1 MLFNF
6 VKNKWAQGLKNDKT
20 MSDNQKTIVEE
31 REHVVIKFAGDSG
44 DGMQFTGIRFSET
57 SAMMGNQ
64 VSTFPDYPA
73 EIRAPK
79 GTIGGVSGFQIHIGS
94 NEVITPGDEADVL
107 VALNPAA
114 LKANLRWVKKGGT
127 IIVDIDTFTP
137 KNIEK
142 AGFQQNPLQ
151 NGLSREYQIIEAP
164 ITTLTK
170 EAVKDLKVDHST
182 AIQSR
187 NMFALGIVYWLFHRD
202 LKYTENFFE
211 KKFKNKPILI
221 EVNKRVLNVGY
232 NYAMN
237 IQLSRTYIVKP
248 TKLEPGKYRHI
259 NGNTATAWGLI
270 AAAEKA
276 GLQLFLG
283 SYPITPASEILQE
296 MEARRDLDVIAF
308 QAEDEIAGIVST
320 IGAAFTGKLA
330 ATSTSGPGLA
340 LKSEALN
347 LAVMLELPI
356 VVIDVQRGGP
366 STGLPTKP
374 EQSDLLQALWG
385 RNGESPIVVI
395 AASTPTD
402 CFDFAFISAKIA
414 LEHMTPV
421 VLLTDGYLA
430 NGSKPWK
437 IPDLNKLPQIK
448 PPILKA
454 GELEK
459 YYPYERIPGTYI
471 RKWAIAGTRGYEH
484 VIGGLEKEAITGHV
498 SYDPEN
504 HERMVLE
511 RENKIKEI
519 QKEIPPLEVFGEQE
533 GELLIIGWGSSFGHI
548 HTAVQELRQEGY
560 KIGHA
565 HFYYINPLPPNT
577 EQVLSKF
584 KKSLVI
590 EMNRGQFFRYLRT
603 EFPQF
608 QYYKYNKVQGIHF
621 TVSEIKNAIKKNLE
635 G

>member
-1 MLFNF
+1 
-6 VKNKWAQGLKNDKT
+6 
-20 MSDNQKTIVEE
+20 MSENQKPIVEE
-31 REHVVIKFAGDSG
+31 RDHVVIKFAGDSG

-57 SAMMGNQ
+57 SAMMGNE

-94 NEVITPGDEADVL
+94 GEVITPGDEADVL

-114 LKANLRWVKKGGT
+114 LRANLRWVKKGGT
-127 IIVDIDTFTP
+127 IIVDVDTFTEANL
-137 KNIEK
+137 KK
-142 AGFQQNPLQ
+142 AGCVPDPLH
-151 NGLSREYQIIEAP
+151 NGLTREYQVIPAP
-164 ITTLTK
+164 ITSLTK

-182 AIQSR
+182 AMQSR

-202 LKYTENFFE
+202 LKYTENYLDN
-211 KKFKNKPILI
+211 KFKNKPEIAEL
-221 EVNKRVLNVGY
+221 NKRVLNAGY

-237 IQLSRTYIVKP
+237 LQLSRTYVIKP
-248 TKLEPGKYRHI
+248 AKLEKGKYRYI

-347 LAVMLELPI
+347 LAVMLELPL

-385 RNGESPIVVI
+385 RNGESPVVVI
-395 AASTPTD
+395 AASTPD
-402 CFDFAFISAKIA
+402 NCFYYAYFSAKIA

-437 IPDLNKLPQIK
+437 IPSLDKLPEIK
-448 PPILKA
+448 PPIVKA

-459 YYPYERIPGTYI
+459 YLPYERIPGTHV
-471 RKWAIAGTRGYEH
+471 RRWAIAGTPGYEH
-484 VIGGLEKEAITGHV
+484 VIGGLEKEAVTGHV

-504 HERMVLE
+504 HEKMVIE
-511 RENKIKEI
+511 RENKVKEV
-519 QKEIPPLEVFGEQE
+519 QKVIPPLEVDGEPE
-533 GELLIIGWGSSFGHI
+533 GDLLVVGWGSSYGHLY
-548 HTAVQELRQEGY
+548 TAIRELRREGY
-560 KIGHA
+560 KVSHA
-565 HFYYINPLPPNT
+565 HFHFINPLPANT
-577 EQVLSKF
+577 AEVLGKF
-584 KKSLVI
+584 KRILI
-590 EMNRGQFFRYLRT
+590 TEMNRGQFFRYLRS

-608 QYYKYNKVQGIHF
+608 DYRLYTKVQGIPF
-621 TVSEIKNAIKKNLE
+621 TVSELKEAIKKNLE
-635 G
+635 E

>member
-1 MLFNF
+1 
-6 VKNKWAQGLKNDKT
+6 
-20 MSDNQKTIVEE
+20 MSDNQKPIVEE

-57 SAMMGNQ
+57 SAMMGNE

-79 GTIGGVSGFQIHIGS
+79 GTVGGVSGFQIHIGS
-94 NEVITPGDEADVL
+94 SDVITPGDEADVL

-137 KNIEK
+137 QNLGK
-142 AGFQQNPLQ
+142 AGCKPNPLH

-164 ITTLTK
+164 ITSLTK
-170 EAVKDLKVDHST
+170 EAVKDLNVDHST
-182 AIQSR
+182 ALQSR

-202 LKYTENFFE
+202 LKFTEEFFE
-211 KKFKNKPILI
+211 KKFKNKPEIAEL
-221 EVNKRVLNVGY
+221 NKRVLNAGY

-237 IQLSRTYIVKP
+237 IQLSRTYIVKQA
-248 TKLEPGKYRHI
+248 KLAPGKYRYI
-259 NGNTATAWGLI
+259 NGNVATAWGLL
-270 AAAEKA
+270 AAAEKS

-320 IGAAFTGKLA
+320 VGAAFAGKLA

-347 LAVMLELPI
+347 LAVMLELPL

-374 EQSDLLQALWG
+374 EQSDLFQALWG

-395 AASTPTD
+395 AASTSD
-402 CFDFAFISAKIA
+402 NCFYYAYLSAKIA

-437 IPDLNKLPQIK
+437 IPNLNDLPEIK
-448 PPILKA
+448 PPIVKA
-454 GELEK
+454 GELKE
-459 YYPYERIPGTYI
+459 YLPYERIDGTFV
-471 RKWAIAGTRGYEH
+471 RRWAIAGTPGYEH
-484 VIGGLEKEAITGHV
+484 VIGGLEKEAVTGHV

-511 RENKIKEI
+511 RENKVKEV
-519 QKEIPPLEVFGEQE
+519 QKDIPPLEVDGDPE
-533 GELLIIGWGSSFGHI
+533 GELLIVGWGSSFGHI
-548 HTAVQELRQEGY
+548 YTAVHELRKEGY
-560 KIGHA
+560 KISHA
-565 HFYYINPLPPNT
+565 HFHFINPLPANT

-584 KKSLVI
+584 KKILVA
-590 EMNRGQFFRYLRT
+590 EMNRGQFFRYLRS
-603 EFPQF
+603 EYPQF
-608 QYYKYNKVQGIHF
+608 DYRKYNKVQGIPF
-621 TVSEIKNAIKKNLE
+621 TVSELKEAIKKNLE
-635 G
+635 E

>member
-1 MLFNF
+1 
-6 VKNKWAQGLKNDKT
+6 
-20 MSDNQKTIVEE
+20 MSDNQKPIVEE

-57 SAMMGNQ
+57 SAMMGNE

-79 GTIGGVSGFQIHIGS
+79 GTVGGVSGFQIHIGS
-94 NEVITPGDEADVL
+94 SDVITPGDEADVL

-137 KNIEK
+137 QNLEK
-142 AGFQQNPLQ
+142 AGCKPNPLH

-164 ITTLTK
+164 ITSLTK
-170 EAVKDLKVDHST
+170 EAVKDLNVDHST
-182 AIQSR
+182 ALQSR

-202 LKYTENFFE
+202 LKFTEEFFE
-211 KKFKNKPILI
+211 KKFKNKPEIAEL
-221 EVNKRVLNVGY
+221 NKRVLNAGY

-237 IQLSRTYIVKP
+237 IQLSRTYIVKQA
-248 TKLEPGKYRHI
+248 KLAPGKYRYI
-259 NGNTATAWGLI
+259 NGNVATAWGLL
-270 AAAEKA
+270 AAAEKS

-320 IGAAFTGKLA
+320 VGAAFAGKLA

-347 LAVMLELPI
+347 LAVMLELPL

-374 EQSDLLQALWG
+374 EQSDLFQALWG

-395 AASTPTD
+395 AASTSD
-402 CFDFAFISAKIA
+402 NCFYYAYLSAKIA

-437 IPDLNKLPQIK
+437 IPNLNDLPEIK
-448 PPILKA
+448 PPIVKA
-454 GELEK
+454 GELKE
-459 YYPYERIPGTYI
+459 YLPYERIDGTFV
-471 RKWAIAGTRGYEH
+471 RRWAIAGTPGYEH
-484 VIGGLEKEAITGHV
+484 VIGGLEKEAVTGHV

-511 RENKIKEI
+511 RENKVKEV
-519 QKEIPPLEVFGEQE
+519 QKDIPPLEVDGDPE
-533 GELLIIGWGSSFGHI
+533 GELLIVGWGSSFGHI
-548 HTAVQELRQEGY
+548 YTAVHELRKEGY
-560 KIGHA
+560 KISHA
-565 HFYYINPLPPNT
+565 HFHFINPLPANT

-584 KKSLVI
+584 KKILVA
-590 EMNRGQFFRYLRT
+590 EMNRGQFFRYLRS
-603 EFPQF
+603 EYPQF
-608 QYYKYNKVQGIHF
+608 DYRKYNKVQGIPF
-621 TVSEIKNAIKKNLE
+621 TVSELKEAIKKNLE
-635 G
+635 E